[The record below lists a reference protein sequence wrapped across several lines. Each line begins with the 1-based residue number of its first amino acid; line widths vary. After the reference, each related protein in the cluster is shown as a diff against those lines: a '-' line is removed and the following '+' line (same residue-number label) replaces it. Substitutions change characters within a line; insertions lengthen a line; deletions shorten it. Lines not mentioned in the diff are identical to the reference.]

1 MELVPGFI
9 LLQFRQE
16 IIICLEIDD
25 CNHFQTLHVKSL
37 FVYNYIAD
45 FLQLL
50 RKRNLKEYSVR
61 LSFIK
66 FYFFRWAAKDIP
78 SLFWYWAP

>member
-25 CNHFQTLHVKSL
+25 CNHFQTLQVKSL

-66 FYFFRWAAKDIP
+66 FYFFR
-78 SLFWYWAP
+78 